1 MPSPTPACFCRRVFL
16 TANSTV
22 VINYQRCADQVWR
35 NNVQINA
42 GGTVQLKYVNGSF
55 STAFPQS
62 AYSLSTVQ
70 IWPIGCGS
78 PTPTPSLSATP
89 SLTPSLTPTL
99 SLTPTVS
106 ITSTV
111 TPTMTITPTSSVS
124 ITPTITPSPT
134 LSITPT
140 STISQTPTITPT
152 VSITPSNSTT
162 PGSTTTPTPTVS
174 PSVSTSTSPS
184 ITPSNTTT
192 PGGTTTPTP
201 TVTPSITTSSTPT
214 LTPSNSAT
222 PGSTTTPTPTVTPS
236 ITTSSTPTLTPSNSA
251 TPGSTVSV
259 TPTLTPTSSITAT
272 VTLTPTSS
280 LTATPSLTPTSS
292 ITATPSLTPT
302 VTLTPTS
309 SITATPSL
317 TPTSSLTPTV
327 TLTPTSS
334 LTPTVTPSVTVTP
347 STVIYQY
354 TVQLDNCCSIGYS
367 LSFIKI
373 QSTNEL
379 QDNDRVVVN
388 VGGGNQCWT
397 LSNVVTSSF
406 EVPDFVITEWYSPP
420 ADCSTC
426 NDYNPCPTA
435 TPSPTP
441 TVTPTSTVT
450 PTVTATPSITPS
462 NVPLLYQITACT
474 DNTVYNASFTL
485 FGYLPT
491 GPYTYISFASGSIPN
506 GCYQIQPQAGEL
518 IESYSGVVGD
528 VGTNSTSCIQCT
540 GKPIPSP
547 SPSRTVTPTPS
558 ITASKTPT
566 PSVTP
571 SITPTSTPPT
581 IYTLT
586 LLSETGAD
594 SCSKGELRIRKN
606 GVVVATWDKN
616 LGSTT
621 VTPDVSSV
629 TFVPGDL
636 MVLEAFS
643 QGGGGAGCVSNTD
656 TLVRGYRGASLV
668 VTALANSGTN
678 PNSYTIPN
686 GNATIGSQFL
696 GVV

>member
-1 MPSPTPACFCRRVFL
+1 M

-22 VINYQRCADQVWR
+22 VINYQRCADQLWR

-184 ITPSNTTT
+184 VTPSNTTT
-192 PGGTTTPTP
+192 PGSTTTPTP

-309 SITATPSL
+309 S
-317 TPTSSLTPTV
+317 
-327 TLTPTSS
+327 

-379 QDNDRVVVN
+379 QDDDVVVVN

-426 NDYNPCPTA
+426 GNYNPCPTA

-547 SPSRTVTPTPS
+547 SPTRTVTPTPS

-594 SCSKGELRIRKN
+594 SCAKGELRIRKN

-668 VTALANSGTN
+668 VTALASSGTN